1 MNSIAPITARVPYH
15 TMPGNHEI
23 EGGTFKA
30 YRSRFWMPASND
42 ALYHSIDVGNAH
54 FSMISSEMY
63 FAISEYGLLMMPEQ
77 FTWLEKD
84 LAAVDRTKSPWL
96 VLMLHRPM
104 VSRPARSPR
113 GPRALPARRC
123 PASSGVV
130 GGDTAVSHRVFS
142 SRASPGAHPLHPQL
156 VSRQCNHPICARS
169 TARTTTRKATR
180 ATR

>member
-63 FAISEYGLLMMPEQ
+63 FAIKSTSGSMLWCDPTSNRVSALLC
-77 FTWLEKD
+77 
-84 LAAVDRTKSPWL
+84 V
-96 VLMLHRPM
+96 
-104 VSRPARSPR
+104 
-113 GPRALPARRC
+113 
-123 PASSGVV
+123 
-130 GGDTAVSHRVFS
+130 
-142 SRASPGAHPLHPQL
+142 
-156 VSRQCNHPICARS
+156 PIV
-169 TARTTTRKATR
+169 RK
-180 ATR
+180 